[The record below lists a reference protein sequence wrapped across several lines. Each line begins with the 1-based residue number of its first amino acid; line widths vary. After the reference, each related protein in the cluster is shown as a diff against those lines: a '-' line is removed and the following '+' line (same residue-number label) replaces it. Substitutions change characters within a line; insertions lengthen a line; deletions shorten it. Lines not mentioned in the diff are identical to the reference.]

1 MQKWFVPEVSNDP
14 IINQS
19 VLEALWNEIHTIY
32 SEPNRL
38 YHNSDLL
45 YQLLSELT
53 EVSHLLQNLKIVFY

>member
-14 IINQS
+14 ITNQS

-38 YHNSDLL
+38 YHYSDLL

>member
-53 EVSHLLQNLKIVFY
+53 EVSHLLQNLKIVSY

>member
-19 VLEALWNEIHTIY
+19 VLEALWNEFHTIY